1 MNILIYDCEI
11 VKLIP
16 DRNEANLS
24 NYEYCDGWHDHSGM
38 GISVIGYCEGLED
51 EPISLRCDS
60 GSGRLSDFEA
70 IAKSSTVVGFNSR
83 NFDDPLCKANG
94 INIKT
99 DYDLLEEVR
108 IAAGFGVHYKSV
120 PREYRYN
127 LNTIARA
134 NGMAK
139 SGHGELAPM
148 LWQDGNFQEVIDYC
162 LHDVRITRDL
172 LRLGLDG
179 QLEDPNTG
187 KMLKLRSILT
197 EIEPVQANG

>member
-1 MNILIYDCEI
+1 MEILIYDCEI
-11 VKLIP
+11 IKLIP
-16 DRNEANLS
+16 ARNEANLS
-24 NYEYCDGWHDHSGM
+24 GYEYCDGWHDHANM

-51 EPISLRCDS
+51 EPIALLRDSLD
-60 GSGRLSDFEA
+60 GHLSDFEA
-70 IAKSSTVVGFNSR
+70 IAQSSIVIGFNSR

-108 IAAGFGVHYKSV
+108 LAAGFGTHYKSV

-127 LNTIARA
+127 LNNVARA

-139 SGHGELAPM
+139 SGHGELAPV

-162 LHDVRITRDL
+162 LHDVKITRNL
-172 LRLGLDG
+172 IRLGLDG

-187 KMLKLRSILT
+187 KMLQLRA
-197 EIEPVQANG
+197 IEPS